1 MTQIRLDRARVV
13 AVVGKL
19 LAAGMAEHVRM
30 DLEPDLLQQLSKT
43 QRGKTGTSAFRGQEE
58 GRGSL
63 ALQLPQGPQLVA

>member
-19 LAAGMAEHVRM
+19 VAGGMAEHVRM
-30 DLEPDLLQQLSKT
+30 DLEPDLDFSSLAKPNQVN
-43 QRGKTGTSAFRGQEE
+43 GTSAFRGEEE

-63 ALQLPQGPQLVA
+63 ALQLPQGPQFVA